1 MKLAGKLEKPDEVKA
16 HLQEL
21 SDFQVPV
28 RLFTMEGKFL
38 SKGCFS
44 CEFNSDESL
53 FFSPVP
59 STWSQYATL
68 ACHYS
73 YQLSACAFQARP
85 LIVKNSKLHIELPAS
100 ILFFDRRKYFR
111 IQPSKNRPVVIR
123 FAIPGKCEMRVSASD
138 ISGGGFSVLVP
149 ARMNFFSIG
158 MPLFSRIALSGE
170 EKIECRVTVKGVS
183 SFLDVT
189 RVGCEF
195 DDIFEKDRS
204 LVMSYCVR
212 RELET
217 RNAPDARENQWKK
230 LNLCTIDEASGNKP
244 YSFLEGLFY
253 IKTIEPLNAISH
265 LRQTHPDLMMLNTDN
280 AGARLVLQTVSRD
293 PVLKELPLILLGR
306 KRPNAKA
313 RSGGLLSIRTPYKKP
328 YLLKAMKEF
337 VENIRLSKEVG
348 QSYWQYFTGEGKKI
362 VIVDPLKN
370 LASFS
375 FKTLENIEFQL
386 DWVNGG
392 EGIIGQLEAARPDVL
407 LIDNETGSLDPGT
420 LCRLMNL
427 NKVLKN
433 IPKIRLIAGGE
444 VPHSTLFENSGMSFL
459 AKPLE
464 MEKLVESI
472 NKALG
477 RGI

>member
-28 RLFTMEGKFL
+28 RLFTKEGKFL
-38 SKGCFS
+38 LKGCFS
-44 CEFNSDESL
+44 CEFNSDASL
-53 FFSPVP
+53 FFSPVL
-59 STWSQYATL
+59 SDWSQYATL

-73 YQLSACAFQARP
+73 YRLSACAFQARP
-85 LIVKNSKLHIELPAS
+85 LGLQNSQLQLDLPAS

-123 FAIPGKCEMRVSASD
+123 FAIPGKSEMRVSASD

-158 MPLFSRIALSGE
+158 RPLFTRLALSGE
-170 EKIECRVTVKGVS
+170 EKIECQVTVKGLF

-195 DDIFEKDRS
+195 NDICEKDRS
-204 LVMSYCVR
+204 VVMSHCVR

-217 RNAPDARENQWKK
+217 RNAPDARENQWKQ
-230 LNLCTIDEASGNKP
+230 LNLCIIDEASDPKP
-244 YSFLEGLFY
+244 YAFLEGLFY
-253 IKTIEPLNAISH
+253 VKTIEPLNAISH
-265 LRQTHPDLMMLNTDN
+265 LRQTRPDLMMLNTDN

-293 PVLKELPLILLGR
+293 PVLAQLPLILLGR
-306 KRPNAKA
+306 KRTNANA
-313 RSGGLLSIRTPYKKP
+313 RSGGLLSVRTPYKKP
-328 YLLKAMKEF
+328 YLLKTMKEF

-348 QSYWQYFTGEGKKI
+348 QSYWQYFPGEGKKI

-370 LASFS
+370 LASFP
-375 FKTLENIEFQL
+375 FKALEDLEFQL
-386 DWVNGG
+386 DWVKGG
-392 EGIIGQLEAARPDVL
+392 EGILGQIEVARPDVL
-407 LIDNETGSLDPGT
+407 LLDNETGSLDPGT
-420 LCRLMNL
+420 LCRLMNM

-472 NKALG
+472 NTALG